1 MEIGWVFI
9 YIFAFGISDLII
21 KNYFNN
27 NNDLYKI
34 IYYLVIGFIGYYLL
48 KKINSL

>member
-1 MEIGWVFI
+1 MELGWVFI

-27 NNDLYKI
+27 DLYKI

-48 KKINSL
+48 KF